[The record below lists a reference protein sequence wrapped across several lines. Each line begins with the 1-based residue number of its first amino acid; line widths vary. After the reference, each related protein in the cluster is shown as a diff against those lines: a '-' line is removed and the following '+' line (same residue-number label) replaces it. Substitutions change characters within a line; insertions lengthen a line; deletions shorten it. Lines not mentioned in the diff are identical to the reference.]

1 MAHHIIVLH
10 LSHEAKIWLDF
21 WKITRDPRALVMA
34 QVASLVALHKPDPPP
49 PTEIDGAD
57 SP

>member
-1 MAHHIIVLH
+1 MAHHSIILH
-10 LSHEAKIWLDF
+10 LTNEARGWIDF

-34 QVASLVALHKPDPPP
+34 QVASLLALNEPDPPP